1 MLTTYKTAEQKYLFE
16 TYANEEGLITQKP
29 STSSPIYFPMM
40 SMFVRKVKAITRR
53 KQLTQ
58 KRNFLRSLS
67 ELDSGQSETEEISM
81 RSQTLLNI
89 CSCVGT
95 PTTKEDT

>member
-16 TYANEEGLITQKP
+16 TYANEEGLM
-29 STSSPIYFPMM
+29 F
-40 SMFVRKVKAITRR
+40 MFVRKERVTTRR
-53 KQLTQ
+53 RRPTQ
-58 KRNFLRSLS
+58 KRSFLHNLS

-89 CSCVGT
+89 CLFVGT
-95 PTTKEDT
+95 PTAKEEILTVI